1 MPWQNY
7 DEAVEMLE
15 RRHQYFPQAFRW
27 HGRRYEVDSIER
39 CWQVIKR
46 RRQPASPRQ
55 FFRVRC
61 ADGMFELY
69 RDLEAGTWHMARA
82 RLAPAPVPVVRGLAP
97 ARW

>member
-7 DEAVEMLE
+7 DEAVDMLE
-15 RRHQYFPQAFRW
+15 KRHQYFPQTFRW

-39 CWQVIKR
+39 CWQVVKR
-46 RRQPASPRQ
+46 RLVSPRQ

-61 ADGMFELY
+61 ADGVFELY

>member
-15 RRHQYFPQAFRW
+15 RRHQFFPQAFRW

-39 CWQVIKR
+39 CWQMVKR
-46 RRQPASPRQ
+46 RRRQDPPRQ

-61 ADGMFELY
+61 ADGIFELY

-82 RLAPAPVPVVRGLAP
+82 RITPAPVPVVRGLAP